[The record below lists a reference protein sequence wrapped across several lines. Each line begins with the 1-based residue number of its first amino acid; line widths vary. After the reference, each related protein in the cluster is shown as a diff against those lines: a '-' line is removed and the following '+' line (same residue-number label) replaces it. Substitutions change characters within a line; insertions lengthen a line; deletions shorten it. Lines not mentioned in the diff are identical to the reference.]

1 MQLPLVHHASVGI
14 EVKFRDFAALS
25 RWVGQHVANTDG
37 FRVSHVEWALTSKRR
52 TELQRQVRTRAVEDA
67 VLRAQQ
73 YADALGLGK
82 IRPVAIADA
91 GMLGASLHPGGRCRS
106 RPPARGAR
114 LPAGGAGRRTAAGA
128 HRGVGGGRRAVRRRG
143 RRGTRRSVCVMA
155 ELKDRL
161 RADLTAAMK
170 SQDRLRTA
178 TLRMLLS
185 AIQTEE
191 VSGKQSRELS
201 DDDVLK
207 VLARESKK
215 RGESAEIYT
224 QNGRGELAANEHAE
238 ARIIDEY
245 LPTPLTEA
253 ELADVVDTAIAQVAE
268 ETGEAPGMKQM
279 GQVMKAATAIAA
291 GKADG
296 ARLSA
301 AVKARL

>member
-1 MQLPLVHHASVGI
+1 
-14 EVKFRDFAALS
+14 
-25 RWVGQHVANTDG
+25 
-37 FRVSHVEWALTSKRR
+37 
-52 TELQRQVRTRAVEDA
+52 
-67 VLRAQQ
+67 
-73 YADALGLGK
+73 
-82 IRPVAIADA
+82 
-91 GMLGASLHPGGRCRS
+91 
-106 RPPARGAR
+106 
-114 LPAGGAGRRTAAGA
+114 
-128 HRGVGGGRRAVRRRG
+128 
-143 RRGTRRSVCVMA
+143 MA

-161 RADLTAAMK
+161 RADLTTAMK

-201 DDDVLK
+201 DADVLK

-253 ELADVVDTAIAQVAE
+253 ELADVADTAIAQVAE
-268 ETGEAPGMKQM
+268 ETGGPGMKTEEWARIDE
-279 GQVMKAATAIAA
+279 GRDRVAA